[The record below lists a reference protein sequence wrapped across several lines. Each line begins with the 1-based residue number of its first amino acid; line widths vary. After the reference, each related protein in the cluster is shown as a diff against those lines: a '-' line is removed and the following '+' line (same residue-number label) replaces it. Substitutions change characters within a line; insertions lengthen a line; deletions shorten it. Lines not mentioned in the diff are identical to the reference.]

1 MPPQEVFLEAFKPKD
16 ELAHQA
22 VTLEATVLTLGIP
35 TGAQEIIFQAVTQ
48 NVRYTLDGTA
58 PTGVYGFQFVA
69 GGVPVRMRISKNMT
83 FSFFRE
89 AENAVLNYQFG
100 D

>member
-1 MPPQEVFLEAFKPKD
+1 MAPQEVFEEAFKPKD

-22 VTLEATVLTLGIP
+22 VTLGAGILTLGVP
-35 TGAQEIIFQAVTQ
+35 SGAQELMFQAVTQ
-48 NVRYTLDGTA
+48 NVRYTLDGSDPA
-58 PTGVYGFQFVA
+58 AAVGFQFVA
-69 GGVPVRMRISKNMT
+69 SGVPIRMRISNNTT
-83 FSFFRE
+83 FRFFRE